1 MNQRAVSVLTACVMV
16 ILALGLPACTTV
28 PASEATKDEQR
39 ADVRDMA
46 DEALGQWYA
55 QQPSAQQ
62 EVKQSVGYAVFSDV
76 GFKLFIGGGAD
87 GKGVAVRN
95 SDQQRYYMKMVAVAP
110 GLGLGAE
117 RFRLVFLFSTED
129 AFNHFV
135 NNGWEAG
142 ADAMALFKTQSTDY
156 GGSKSVSILSG
167 ITIYQLTDDGAVTGV
182 SVVGAKFYSDSEL
195 Q

>member
-1 MNQRAVSVLTACVMV
+1 MKQQARSVVAACAMV

-28 PASEATKDEQR
+28 PPSEDTKDEMR

-55 QQPSAQQ
+55 QQPSAQD
-62 EVKQSVGYAVFSDV
+62 EVKQAVGYAVFSDV
-76 GFKLFIGGGAD
+76 GFKLLIGGGAD

-95 SDQQRYYMKMVAVAP
+95 SDKRKYYMKMVAIAP

-117 RFRLVFLFSTED
+117 RFRLVFLFSTEE

-135 NNGWEAG
+135 TSGWEAG
-142 ADAMALFKTQSTDY
+142 ANAMALIKTRSMEH
-156 GGSKSVSILSG
+156 GGSKSVSVLPG
-167 ITIYQLTDDGAVTGV
+167 ISIYQLTDDGAVAGV
-182 SVVGAKFYSDSEL
+182 SIVGAKFYRDSEL
-195 Q
+195 E

>member
-1 MNQRAVSVLTACVMV
+1 MKQQAISAVAACAIV

-28 PASEATKDEQR
+28 PESEATKQEKR

-76 GFKLFIGGGAD
+76 GFKVLFMGGSK
-87 GKGVAVRN
+87 GKGVAVNN
-95 SDQQRYYMKMVAVAP
+95 SDKRTYYMEMLELQP
-110 GLGLGAE
+110 GLGLGGE
-117 RFRLVFLFSTED
+117 KFRMIFLFSTNE

-135 NNGWEAG
+135 NDGWEAG
-142 ADAMALFKTQSTDY
+142 ANAMALAKNSSMSH
-156 GGSKSVSILSG
+156 GGASSVSILPG
-167 ITIYQLTDDGAVTGV
+167 VRMYQLTDEGLVAGV
-182 SVVGAKFYSDSEL
+182 SITGAKFYKDKEL
-195 Q
+195 E